1 MNFVR
6 GSGNI
11 FSDDNPFVTYD
22 LANHSQAIGQGKSS
36 IQFDGETITPHGK
49 DFFGN
54 DRPRPAGTNPD
65 MGAVEND
72 LSEPKYNRYTV
83 AQDGTG
89 DFSELSLAINW
100 NTNLVDNDTVIIKPG
115 IYAAGVEGVNFYGKN
130 IIVGSLFLI
139 TGDSSYIESTIIDA
153 YNLSNVVTF
162 SNGETNDA
170 QLIEFTLQRGYTGIF
185 IQGSNP
191 TLKNL
196 INNQ

>member
-1 MNFVR
+1 MNSIIWTGYQSTGTGWSSIWLNGDKAVGYNNHIEVSS
-6 GSGNI
+6 GSNFEFSRSGNNI
-11 FSDDNPFVTYD
+11 FSDENPFVTYE
-22 LANHSQAIGQGKSS
+22 LADNSQAIGQGKSS

-89 DFSELSLAINW
+89 DFSELSFAINW

-115 IYAAGVEGVNFYGKN
+115 TY
-130 IIVGSLFLI
+130 
-139 TGDSSYIESTIIDA
+139 
-153 YNLSNVVTF
+153 
-162 SNGETNDA
+162 
-170 QLIEFTLQRGYTGIF
+170 LQVRRSKF
-185 IQGSNP
+185 
-191 TLKNL
+191 
-196 INNQ
+196 